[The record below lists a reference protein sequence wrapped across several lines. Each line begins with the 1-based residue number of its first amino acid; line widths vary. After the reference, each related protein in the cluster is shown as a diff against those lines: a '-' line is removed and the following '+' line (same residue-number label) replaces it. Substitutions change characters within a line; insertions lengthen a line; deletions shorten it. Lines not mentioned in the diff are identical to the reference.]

1 MLGDK
6 LAGVTSQSVI
16 IENRAGAAGGIAAQ
30 SVAKSPA
37 DGYTLLFGTTGT
49 QTMNPAINSKLPYD
63 SLKDFA
69 SVSNFAASPFVLV
82 INPNIPAQN
91 LKELIDLANKKPGAL
106 RYASFGTGSSAHMTG
121 EMFKLRAGVDITHVP
136 YKGAG
141 PALIDVIGGHVD
153 MMFTLAPSV
162 VQHLRSGSLRTARD
176 AAELM
181 RPVMAIPGPINA
193 PTSEGCHRLIGERAA
208 ETTGLLTAVS
218 LLAEKTGAK
227 LAWVPRRAGERGAI
241 ESGAIG
247 TLLPGG
253 RPVED
258 AAARVDIATVWGVPS
273 LPANVG
279 RTTSEIID
287 SLGNGSLDAV
297 VVGGVDPQDMPNS
310 AAALAALSKSFVVS
324 LEIAHSAVT
333 NVADVVLPVA
343 AVTEKSGSFLNWEG
357 RARA

>member
-1 MLGDK
+1 MKIVSKLASFLALFAVCISMVHAQAYPNKPIKLIVPFPPGGTADILGRMLGDK
-6 LAGVTSQSVI
+6 LAVVTSQSVI

-82 INPNIPAQN
+82 VNPNIPAQN
-91 LKELIDLANKKPGAL
+91 LKELLDLANKKPGAL

-162 VQHLRSGSLRTARD
+162 VQHLRSGSLRAIAVAAPQRD
-176 AAELM
+176 QAISSVPTFTEAGLNNFVSDSWYGVFAPAGTPQPIIAKLNADIQKVLAMPDVKQKLASEG
-181 RPVMAIPGPINA
+181 AIPVGNTPDQFTEQVRKELAHWTKI
-193 PTSEGCHRLIGERAA
+193 AA
-208 ETTGLLTAVS
+208 D
-218 LLAEKTGAK
+218 AK
-227 LAWVPRRAGERGAI
+227 IRE
-241 ESGAIG
+241 
-247 TLLPGG
+247 
-253 RPVED
+253 
-258 AAARVDIATVWGVPS
+258 
-273 LPANVG
+273 
-279 RTTSEIID
+279 
-287 SLGNGSLDAV
+287 
-297 VVGGVDPQDMPNS
+297 
-310 AAALAALSKSFVVS
+310 
-324 LEIAHSAVT
+324 
-333 NVADVVLPVA
+333 
-343 AVTEKSGSFLNWEG
+343 
-357 RARA
+357 

>member
-1 MLGDK
+1 MKIFSKLVSFFSLFAVCISMAHAQAYPNKPIKLIVPFPPGGTADILGRMLGEK
-6 LAGVTSQSVI
+6 LATVTSQSVI

-162 VQHLRSGSLRTARD
+162 VQHIRSGSLRAIAVAAPQRD
-176 AAELM
+176 QAISLVPTFTEAGLNNFISDSWYGVFAPAGTPQPIITKLNADIQKILAMPDVKQKLASEG
-181 RPVMAIPGPINA
+181 AIPVGNTPDQFTDQVRKELAHWTKI
-193 PTSEGCHRLIGERAA
+193 AA
-208 ETTGLLTAVS
+208 D
-218 LLAEKTGAK
+218 AK
-227 LAWVPRRAGERGAI
+227 IRE
-241 ESGAIG
+241 
-247 TLLPGG
+247 
-253 RPVED
+253 
-258 AAARVDIATVWGVPS
+258 
-273 LPANVG
+273 
-279 RTTSEIID
+279 
-287 SLGNGSLDAV
+287 
-297 VVGGVDPQDMPNS
+297 
-310 AAALAALSKSFVVS
+310 
-324 LEIAHSAVT
+324 
-333 NVADVVLPVA
+333 
-343 AVTEKSGSFLNWEG
+343 
-357 RARA
+357 

>member
-1 MLGDK
+1 MKIVSKLASFLSLFAVCISMVHAQAYPNKPIKLIVPFPPGGTADILGRMLGDK
-6 LAGVTSQSVI
+6 LAVVTSQSVI

-82 INPNIPAQN
+82 VNPNIPAQN
-91 LKELIDLANKKPGAL
+91 LKELLDRANKKPGAL

-162 VQHLRSGSLRTARD
+162 VQHLRSGSLRAIAVAAPQRD
-176 AAELM
+176 QAISSVPTFTEAGLNNFVSDSWYGVFAPAGTPQPIIAKLNADIQKVLAMPDVKQKLASEG
-181 RPVMAIPGPINA
+181 AIPVGNTPDQFTEQVRKELAHWTKI
-193 PTSEGCHRLIGERAA
+193 AA
-208 ETTGLLTAVS
+208 D
-218 LLAEKTGAK
+218 AK
-227 LAWVPRRAGERGAI
+227 IRE
-241 ESGAIG
+241 
-247 TLLPGG
+247 
-253 RPVED
+253 
-258 AAARVDIATVWGVPS
+258 
-273 LPANVG
+273 
-279 RTTSEIID
+279 
-287 SLGNGSLDAV
+287 
-297 VVGGVDPQDMPNS
+297 
-310 AAALAALSKSFVVS
+310 
-324 LEIAHSAVT
+324 
-333 NVADVVLPVA
+333 
-343 AVTEKSGSFLNWEG
+343 
-357 RARA
+357 

>member
-1 MLGDK
+1 MKIFSKLVSFLSLFAVCISMAHAQAYPNKPIKLIVPFPPGGTADILGRMLGEK
-6 LAGVTSQSVI
+6 LATVTSQSVI

-136 YKGAG
+136 YKGAV

-162 VQHLRSGSLRTARD
+162 VQHIRSGSLRAIAVAAPQRD
-176 AAELM
+176 QAISSVPTFTEAGLNNFVSDSWYGVFAPAGTPQPIIAKLNADIQKILAMPDVKQKLASEG
-181 RPVMAIPGPINA
+181 AIPVGNTPDQFTDQVRKELAHWTKI
-193 PTSEGCHRLIGERAA
+193 AA
-208 ETTGLLTAVS
+208 D
-218 LLAEKTGAK
+218 AK
-227 LAWVPRRAGERGAI
+227 IRE
-241 ESGAIG
+241 
-247 TLLPGG
+247 
-253 RPVED
+253 
-258 AAARVDIATVWGVPS
+258 
-273 LPANVG
+273 
-279 RTTSEIID
+279 
-287 SLGNGSLDAV
+287 
-297 VVGGVDPQDMPNS
+297 
-310 AAALAALSKSFVVS
+310 
-324 LEIAHSAVT
+324 
-333 NVADVVLPVA
+333 
-343 AVTEKSGSFLNWEG
+343 
-357 RARA
+357 

>member
-1 MLGDK
+1 MKIFSKLVSFFSLFAVCISMAHAQAYPNKPIKLIVPFPPGGTADILGRMLGEK
-6 LAGVTSQSVI
+6 LATVTSQSVI

-30 SVAKSPA
+30 TVAKSPA

-162 VQHLRSGSLRTARD
+162 VQHIRSGSLRAIAVAAPQRD
-176 AAELM
+176 QAISSVPTFTEAGLNNFISDSWYGVFAPAGTPQPIITKLNADIQKILAMPDVKQKLASEG
-181 RPVMAIPGPINA
+181 AIPVGNTPDQFTDQVRKELAHWTKI
-193 PTSEGCHRLIGERAA
+193 AA
-208 ETTGLLTAVS
+208 D
-218 LLAEKTGAK
+218 AK
-227 LAWVPRRAGERGAI
+227 IRE
-241 ESGAIG
+241 
-247 TLLPGG
+247 
-253 RPVED
+253 
-258 AAARVDIATVWGVPS
+258 
-273 LPANVG
+273 
-279 RTTSEIID
+279 
-287 SLGNGSLDAV
+287 
-297 VVGGVDPQDMPNS
+297 
-310 AAALAALSKSFVVS
+310 
-324 LEIAHSAVT
+324 
-333 NVADVVLPVA
+333 
-343 AVTEKSGSFLNWEG
+343 
-357 RARA
+357 

>member
-1 MLGDK
+1 MKIVSKLVSFLSLFAVCISMVYAQAYPNKPIKLIVPFPPGGTADILGRMLGDK
-6 LAGVTSQSVI
+6 LAVVISQSVI

-82 INPNIPAQN
+82 VNPNIPAQN
-91 LKELIDLANKKPGAL
+91 LKELLDLANKKPGAL

-162 VQHLRSGSLRTARD
+162 VQHLRSGSLRAIAVAAPQRD
-176 AAELM
+176 QAISSVPTFTEAGLNNFVSDSWYGVFAPAGTPQPIIAKLNADIQKVLAMPDVKQKLASEG
-181 RPVMAIPGPINA
+181 AIPVGNTPDQFTEQVRKELAHWTKI
-193 PTSEGCHRLIGERAA
+193 AA
-208 ETTGLLTAVS
+208 D
-218 LLAEKTGAK
+218 AK
-227 LAWVPRRAGERGAI
+227 IRE
-241 ESGAIG
+241 
-247 TLLPGG
+247 
-253 RPVED
+253 
-258 AAARVDIATVWGVPS
+258 
-273 LPANVG
+273 
-279 RTTSEIID
+279 
-287 SLGNGSLDAV
+287 
-297 VVGGVDPQDMPNS
+297 
-310 AAALAALSKSFVVS
+310 
-324 LEIAHSAVT
+324 
-333 NVADVVLPVA
+333 
-343 AVTEKSGSFLNWEG
+343 
-357 RARA
+357 

>member
-1 MLGDK
+1 MKIVSKLASFLSLFAVCISMVHAQAYPNKPIKLIVPFPPGGTADILGRMLGDK
-6 LAGVTSQSVI
+6 LAVVISQSVI

-82 INPNIPAQN
+82 VNPNIPAQN
-91 LKELIDLANKKPGAL
+91 LKELLDLANKKPGAL

-162 VQHLRSGSLRTARD
+162 VQHLRSGSLRAIAVAAPQRD
-176 AAELM
+176 QAISSVPTFTEAGLNNFVSDSWYGVFAPAGTPQPIIAKLNADIQKVLAMPDVKQKLASEG
-181 RPVMAIPGPINA
+181 AIPVGNTPDQFTEQVRKELAHWTKI
-193 PTSEGCHRLIGERAA
+193 AA
-208 ETTGLLTAVS
+208 D
-218 LLAEKTGAK
+218 AK
-227 LAWVPRRAGERGAI
+227 IRE
-241 ESGAIG
+241 
-247 TLLPGG
+247 
-253 RPVED
+253 
-258 AAARVDIATVWGVPS
+258 
-273 LPANVG
+273 
-279 RTTSEIID
+279 
-287 SLGNGSLDAV
+287 
-297 VVGGVDPQDMPNS
+297 
-310 AAALAALSKSFVVS
+310 
-324 LEIAHSAVT
+324 
-333 NVADVVLPVA
+333 
-343 AVTEKSGSFLNWEG
+343 
-357 RARA
+357 

>member
-1 MLGDK
+1 MKIVSKLVSFLSLFAVCISMVHAQAYPNKPIKLIVPFPPGGTADILGRMLGDK
-6 LAGVTSQSVI
+6 LAVVISQSVI

-82 INPNIPAQN
+82 VNPNIPAQN
-91 LKELIDLANKKPGAL
+91 LKELLDLANKKPGAL

-162 VQHLRSGSLRTARD
+162 VQHLRSGSLRAIAVAAPQRD
-176 AAELM
+176 QAISSVPTFTEAGLNNFVSDSWYGVFAPAGTPQPIIAKLNADIQKVLAMPDVKQKLASEG
-181 RPVMAIPGPINA
+181 AIPVGNTPDQFTEQVRKELAHWTKI
-193 PTSEGCHRLIGERAA
+193 AA
-208 ETTGLLTAVS
+208 D
-218 LLAEKTGAK
+218 AK
-227 LAWVPRRAGERGAI
+227 IRE
-241 ESGAIG
+241 
-247 TLLPGG
+247 
-253 RPVED
+253 
-258 AAARVDIATVWGVPS
+258 
-273 LPANVG
+273 
-279 RTTSEIID
+279 
-287 SLGNGSLDAV
+287 
-297 VVGGVDPQDMPNS
+297 
-310 AAALAALSKSFVVS
+310 
-324 LEIAHSAVT
+324 
-333 NVADVVLPVA
+333 
-343 AVTEKSGSFLNWEG
+343 
-357 RARA
+357 